1 MHEHASVA
9 EPTGGRLPR
18 LPARWTDWQENGYT
32 SEVPNIQITS
42 IMPPFEK
49 EDLYP
54 RATRL
59 LRRADAM
66 GLLDEPI
73 RELSPEVM
81 CKVARKL
88 SKRGL
93 ASDLAARLTT
103 GKPTAAELARYLDA
117 ALLALDESPV
127 PAAEL
132 TKLNSTLGHELLAGL
147 LEISA
152 ASLQRYQNGDR
163 EAPDAIAERAHFLT
177 SVISALEGIYNEFG
191 VRRWFERPR
200 SMFNGQTARQLL
212 GEGWTPAD
220 ESARRILAA
229 AESLQELGAT

>member
-9 EPTGGRLPR
+9 EPVRGCPSGRVQD
-18 LPARWTDWQENGYT
+18 WTHWEDDGYN
-32 SEVPNIQITS
+32 SEMPNIQITS
-42 IMPPFEK
+42 VTPPFEK

-73 RELSPEVM
+73 RELSPEVVR
-81 CKVARKL
+81 KVARAL

-93 ASDLAARLTT
+93 ACDVAARLTT
-103 GKPTAAELARYLDA
+103 GKLSTADLSRYLDA

-127 PAAEL
+127 PEAEL
-132 TKLNSTLGHELLAGL
+132 TKLNATLGHELLAGL
-147 LEISA
+147 LEMSA
-152 ASLQRYQNGDR
+152 ASLQRYQSGDR
-163 EAPDAIAERAHFLT
+163 QAPDAIAERAHFLT

-200 SMFNGQTARQLL
+200 ALFNGQTARQLL

-220 ESARRILAA
+220 ESAHRVLAA

>member
-1 MHEHASVA
+1 MGEATLLALRRQPAWTHWQAS
-9 EPTGGRLPR
+9 
-18 LPARWTDWQENGYT
+18 GYNL
-32 SEVPNIQITS
+32 EMFNIQITS

-54 RATRL
+54 RATRF

-73 RELSPEVM
+73 RELSVEAVR
-81 CKVARKL
+81 KVARKL
-88 SKRGL
+88 SKQGL
-93 ASDLAARLTT
+93 ASDLAARLTM
-103 GKPTAAELARYLDA
+103 GSPSASELSRYLDA
-117 ALLALDESPV
+117 ALLALEESPV

-132 TKLNSTLGHELLAGL
+132 TKLNATLGHELLSGL

-152 ASLQRYQNGDR
+152 ASLQRYQSGER
-163 EAPDAIAERAHFLT
+163 QAPDAIAERAHFLT
-177 SVISALEGIYNEFG
+177 SVIAALEGIYNEFG

-200 SMFNGQTARQLL
+200 SAFNGKTARQLL
-212 GEGWTPAD
+212 GRDWTPGG
-220 ESARRILAA
+220 EPARRILAT

>member
-1 MHEHASVA
+1 M
-9 EPTGGRLPR
+9 T
-18 LPARWTDWQENGYT
+18 
-32 SEVPNIQITS
+32 NIHITS
-42 IMPPFEK
+42 IVPPFE
-49 EDLYP
+49 EEELYP
-54 RATRL
+54 RATRF

-73 RELSPEVM
+73 QELSAEVVRR
-81 CKVARKL
+81 VAKSL

-103 GKPTAAELARYLDA
+103 AAPSRDEFVRYLDA

-132 TKLNSTLGHELLAGL
+132 AKLNSILGHELLVRML
-147 LEISA
+147 DISA
-152 ASLQRYQNGDR
+152 ASLQRYENGDR
-163 EAPDAIAERAHFLT
+163 EAPDSIAERAHFLT
-177 SVISALEGIYNEFG
+177 SVIAALEGTYNDFG

-200 SMFNGQTARQLL
+200 SVFNGRTARQLL
-212 GEGWTPAD
+212 TRRWMPSD
-220 ESARRILAA
+220 ESVRRVLTA

>member
-1 MHEHASVA
+1 M
-9 EPTGGRLPR
+9 T
-18 LPARWTDWQENGYT
+18 
-32 SEVPNIQITS
+32 NIHITS
-42 IMPPFEK
+42 IVPPFE
-49 EDLYP
+49 EDELYP
-54 RATRL
+54 RATRF

-73 RELSPEVM
+73 QELSAEVVRR
-81 CKVARKL
+81 VAKSL

-103 GKPTAAELARYLDA
+103 AAPSRDEFVRYLDA

-132 TKLNSTLGHELLAGL
+132 AKLNSILGHEVLVGMLD
-147 LEISA
+147 ISA
-152 ASLQRYQNGDR
+152 ASLQRYENGDR
-163 EAPDAIAERAHFLT
+163 EAPDSIAERAHFLT
-177 SVISALEGIYNEFG
+177 SVIAALEGTYNDFG

-200 SMFNGQTARQLL
+200 SVFNGRTARQLL
-212 GEGWTPAD
+212 SRRWMPSD
-220 ESARRILAA
+220 ESARRILTA

>member
-1 MHEHASVA
+1 MS
-9 EPTGGRLPR
+9 
-18 LPARWTDWQENGYT
+18 
-32 SEVPNIQITS
+32 NIQITS
-42 IMPPFEK
+42 VVPPFEN

-73 RELSPEVM
+73 RELSPAVVR
-81 CKVARKL
+81 KVARQL
-88 SKRGL
+88 SQHGL
-93 ASDLAARLTT
+93 ASDLAARLST
-103 GKPTAAELARYLDA
+103 GKLSAAELSRYLDA
-117 ALLALDESPV
+117 ALLALDGSPV

-132 TKLNSTLGHELLAGL
+132 TKLNATLGHELLGKL

-152 ASLQRYQNGDR
+152 ASLQRYQSGDR
-163 EAPDAIAERAHFLT
+163 QAPDAIAERAHFLT
-177 SVISALEGIYNEFG
+177 SIISALEGIYNEFG

-200 SMFNGQTARQLL
+200 TMFDGKTARQLL
-212 GEGWTPAD
+212 GEGWTPTD
-220 ESARRILAA
+220 DSALRVLAA

>member
-9 EPTGGRLPR
+9 EPVRGGLPPW
-18 LPARWTDWQENGYT
+18 LPDWTARQENGYH

-73 RELSPEVM
+73 RELSPEVVR
-81 CKVARKL
+81 KVARKL
-88 SKRGL
+88 SQHGL
-93 ASDLAARLTT
+93 ASDLAARLSA
-103 GKPTAAELARYLDA
+103 GKLSAAELSRYLDA

-132 TKLNSTLGHELLAGL
+132 TKLNSTLGHELLARL

-152 ASLQRYQNGDR
+152 ASLQRYQSGDR
-163 EAPDAIAERAHFLT
+163 QAPDAIAERAHFLT
-177 SVISALEGIYNEFG
+177 SVISALEGMYNEFG

-200 SMFNGQTARQLL
+200 STFDGQSARHLL
-212 GEGWTPAD
+212 GQGWTPTDGA
-220 ESARRILAA
+220 ARRVLAA